1 MSIITR
7 IRTLA
12 LTALAAAIVVA
23 PGCDDAATYEALGVT
38 VEDLETM
45 SAEELDALDA
55 EMEIGEFDLT
65 TERFVTHQP
74 PHERPEGMKELRI
87 PIVFTHTQELGA
99 GEGLTIRPRPTHDGE
114 VPAAATDVLAAE
126 PDEPPPCD
134 THGEDVEFAAE

>member
-1 MSIITR
+1 MSIVTR
-7 IRTLA
+7 IRTLT

-23 PGCDDAATYEALGVT
+23 PGCDDAATYQALGVT

-55 EMEIGEFDLT
+55 EMDIGELDLT
-65 TERFVTHQP
+65 AERFVTHR

-87 PIVFTHTQELGA
+87 PVVFTHTQALGD
-99 GEGLTIRPRPTHDGE
+99 LTIRPRPTHDGE
-114 VPAAATDVLAAE
+114 VPAAATNALAAE